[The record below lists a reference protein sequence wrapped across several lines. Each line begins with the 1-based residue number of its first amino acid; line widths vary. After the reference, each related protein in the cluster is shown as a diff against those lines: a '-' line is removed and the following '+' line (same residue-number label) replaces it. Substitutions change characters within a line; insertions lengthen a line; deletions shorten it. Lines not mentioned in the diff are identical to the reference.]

1 MGAGKTSVGR
11 CLGRQLNWEFEDL
24 DDRIERNEGRS
35 VSEIFASSGEPA
47 FRRAETAALGQTLQ
61 EVQTGSPRVVA
72 LGGGAFVQ
80 PANAAA
86 LEAAGVPIVFLDA
99 DVEDLWERCEKQAT
113 DRGAS
118 GRPLLRD
125 WKRFSALNRSRR
137 KAYMAASMNV
147 DTTGKKI
154 ETVSKE
160 IAKALGLKAYSQKEK
175 SI

>member
-11 CLGRQLNWEFEDL
+11 SLGQHLKWEFEDL

-35 VSEIFASSGEPA
+35 VIEIFASSGEPA

-61 EVQTGSPRVVA
+61 EVQTGRQRVVA
-72 LGGGAFVQ
+72 LGGGALVQ
-80 PANAAA
+80 RANAAA
-86 LEAAGVPIVFLDA
+86 LQAAGVPIVFLDA
-99 DVEDLWERCEKQAT
+99 DVEDLWERCEKQAR

-118 GRPLLRD
+118 RPLLRD

-137 KAYMAASMNV
+137 KAYMAASMNI
-147 DTTGKKI
+147 DTGGKKI
-154 ETVSKE
+154 ETISKE
-160 IAKALGLKAYSQKEK
+160 IAKALGLKMYSQKEK